1 MAGRGS
7 KKPNKEFKDEKHM
20 LEFSMR
26 TLADGGVSPSFIE
39 EMRSRTDKNIFTKE
53 FIGQR
58 RYATSMLLA
67 AGLSNDQIAKVFQ
80 QSKETV
86 ASDREHIRRVYTDN
100 ILQNADHWRA
110 KLLKEQDDIKKKALE
125 SFEASKKK
133 VVRKVQDRQGQEII
147 STEVH
152 ESAGESSFLTVAKG
166 CLEQQA
172 RLLGL
177 FDSKP
182 QVEDDEK
189 SYKKFLSNLSD
200 QVKKIKD
207 AERNATDRASAIDTE
222 AEAEFDSEGMPIGN
236 SRPMLPADPEETME
250 TS

>member
-1 MAGRGS
+1 MPREPRR
-7 KKPNKEFKDEKHM
+7 KPNKEFKDEKHM
-20 LEFSMR
+20 LEFSMK
-26 TLADGGVSPSFIE
+26 TLADGGISPSFIE
-39 EMRSRTDKNIFTKE
+39 EMRGRTDTSIFTKE

-86 ASDREHIRRVYTDN
+86 ANDREHIRRVYTDN

-110 KLLKEQDDIKKKALE
+110 KLLKEQDEIKQKALE
-125 SFEASKKK
+125 SFEKSKKK
-133 VVRKVQDRQGQEII
+133 VIKKVQDRQGQESV

-152 ESAGESSFLTVAKG
+152 ETAGESSFLTVAKG

-177 FDSKP
+177 YDSKP

-189 SYKKFLSNLSD
+189 SYKKFLSNLSA
-200 QVKKIKD
+200 QVKKIKE
-207 AERNATDRASAIDTE
+207 AERNAGDRASAID
-222 AEAEFDSEGMPIGN
+222 AEAEFDEEGEPIGN
-236 SRPMLPADPEETME
+236 SRPMLPANPEESIE
-250 TS
+250 DS

>member
-1 MAGRGS
+1 
-7 KKPNKEFKDEKHM
+7 M
-20 LEFSMR
+20 LEFSMK
-26 TLADGGVSPSFIE
+26 TLADGGISPSFLE
-39 EMRSRTDKNIFTKE
+39 EIRNRTDTEIFTKE

-67 AGLSNDQIAKVFQ
+67 AGLSNDQICKVFQ

-86 ASDREHIRRVYTDN
+86 ARDREHIRRVYTEN

-110 KLLKEQDDIKKKALE
+110 KLLKEQDEIKQKALE
-125 SFEASKKK
+125 GFEKSKKK
-133 VVRKVQDRQGQEII
+133 VIKKVQDRQGQEIL

-152 ESAGESSFLTVAKG
+152 ETAGESSFLTVAKG

-177 FDSKP
+177 YDSKP

-189 SYKKFLSNLSD
+189 SYKKFLSNLSA
-200 QVKKIKD
+200 QVKKIKE
-207 AERNATDRASAIDTE
+207 AERNAGDRAAAID
-222 AEAEFDSEGMPIGN
+222 AEAEFDENGEPIGN
-236 SRPMLPADPEETME
+236 SRPMLPANPEESIE
-250 TS
+250 DS